1 MILQIV
7 LCTKCMYM
15 HVQTNIAGVMS
26 NYIISKQPV
35 QDIIMCPV
43 FSEND
48 KWMCL
53 FKIIFLYYFHN
64 FRLLVE
70 FVLHIVS
77 KISVLSY
84 TASITHVYAN
94 LWLHDVHN
102 NKARSLYNIK
112 VSWKARTKLQRLLYN
127 YVEWRKCMCLYIQ
140 QCFDK

>member
-7 LCTKCMYM
+7 LWTKCMYM

-35 QDIIMCPV
+35 DHMCPV

-48 KWMCL
+48 EWMCL
-53 FKIIFLYYFHN
+53 FKIIFLYYFCN

-102 NKARSLYNIK
+102 KQSKISIQYQSKLKGKNKAAEIIIQLCR
-112 VSWKARTKLQRLLYN
+112 VTQV
-127 YVEWRKCMCLYIQ
+127 YVFIHPAMLW
-140 QCFDK
+140 

>member
-1 MILQIV
+1 MKLQIV
-7 LCTKCMYM
+7 LCTKCMYI

-35 QDIIMCPV
+35 DHMCPV

-48 KWMCL
+48 EWMCL
-53 FKIIFLYYFHN
+53 FKIIFLYYFCN

-102 NKARSLYNIK
+102 KQSKISLQYQSKLKGKNKAAEIIIQLCR
-112 VSWKARTKLQRLLYN
+112 VTQV
-127 YVEWRKCMCLYIQ
+127 YVFIHPAMLW
-140 QCFDK
+140 

>member
-35 QDIIMCPV
+35 EDIIMCPV

-48 KWMCL
+48 KW
-53 FKIIFLYYFHN
+53 IYYFHN

-70 FVLHIVS
+70 FGLHIVS

-102 NKARSLYNIK
+102 KQSKIALQYQSKLKGKNKAAEIIIQLCR
-112 VSWKARTKLQRLLYN
+112 VTQV
-127 YVEWRKCMCLYIQ
+127 YVFIHPAML
-140 QCFDK
+140 DK

>member
-1 MILQIV
+1 MKLQIV

-35 QDIIMCPV
+35 DHMCPV

-48 KWMCL
+48 EWMCL
-53 FKIIFLYYFHN
+53 FKIIFLYYFCN
-64 FRLLVE
+64 FRLLVD

-102 NKARSLYNIK
+102 KQSKISIQYQSKLKGKNKAAEIIIQLCR
-112 VSWKARTKLQRLLYN
+112 VTQV
-127 YVEWRKCMCLYIQ
+127 YVFIHPAMLW
-140 QCFDK
+140 

>member
-1 MILQIV
+1 MKLQIV

-35 QDIIMCPV
+35 DYMCPV
-43 FSEND
+43 FCEND

-53 FKIIFLYYFHN
+53 FKIIFLYYFRN

-94 LWLHDVHN
+94 LWLHDVHYKQSKISIQYQSQLKGK
-102 NKARSLYNIK
+102 NKAAEIIIQLCR
-112 VSWKARTKLQRLLYN
+112 VTQV
-127 YVEWRKCMCLYIQ
+127 YVFIHPAMLW
-140 QCFDK
+140 

>member
-35 QDIIMCPV
+35 EDIIMCPV

-53 FKIIFLYYFHN
+53 FKIIFLYYFRN

-102 NKARSLYNIK
+102 KQSKISVQYQSKLKGKNKAAEIIIQLCR
-112 VSWKARTKLQRLLYN
+112 VTQV
-127 YVEWRKCMCLYIQ
+127 YVFIHPAMLW
-140 QCFDK
+140 

>member
-26 NYIISKQPV
+26 NYVISKQPV
-35 QDIIMCPV
+35 EDTVMFPV

-53 FKIIFLYYFHN
+53 FKIIFLYYF
-64 FRLLVE
+64 RLLVE

-77 KISVLSY
+77 KIRVLSY
-84 TASITHVYAN
+84 TASITYVYTN

-102 NKARSLYNIK
+102 KQSKISIQYQSQLKGKNKAAEIIIQLCR
-112 VSWKARTKLQRLLYN
+112 VTQV
-127 YVEWRKCMCLYIQ
+127 YVFIHPAMLW
-140 QCFDK
+140 